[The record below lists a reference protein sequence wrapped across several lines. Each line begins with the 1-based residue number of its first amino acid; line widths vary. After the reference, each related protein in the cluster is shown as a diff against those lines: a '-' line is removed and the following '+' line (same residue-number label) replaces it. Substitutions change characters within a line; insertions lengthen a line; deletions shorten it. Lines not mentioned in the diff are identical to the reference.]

1 MCVYIFI
8 YIYVD
13 VYIYIL
19 KIEKSKG
26 NPHQMTCEKVHFGP
40 FHGHSPNYKKV
51 CTKTPKQTHTHSM
64 SLFMAGP
71 SQRSF
76 SLCWSALSGR
86 FSRYILVCPQG
97 RYIGSLSTG
106 LPSRFRSMPRCRCVP
121 VAQASSIKGV

>member
-51 CTKTPKQTHTHSM
+51 CTKTPKQTHTHTQYVFVYGWALTEVFL
-64 SLFMAGP
+64 SL
-71 SQRSF
+71 
-76 SLCWSALSGR
+76 
-86 FSRYILVCPQG
+86 LVCPQWSILSL
-97 RYIGSLSTG
+97 YIG
-106 LPSRFRSMPRCRCVP
+106 LPSRSIYRFSLDWSALKVP
-121 VAQASSIKGV
+121 VDASLPVCACGTGFKH